1 MFSKIFERLIY
12 NALFKHFIDNDLI
25 SSTQSSFNLGDS
37 CINEFIVKTHIFK
50 GLDDELEEVFFL
62 ISLKLW
68 DEGLIYKLCHN
79 GICGNPSYLLLSF
92 LDSRMSRMQQVLLNG
107 RCHPGVSL
115 MFHSWTLSYINA
127 KSDKNIKTLL

>member
-12 NALFKHFIDNDLI
+12 NALFKHFVDNHLI

-37 CINEFIVKTHIFK
+37 CIKEFIVITHIFK

-79 GICGNPSYLLLSF
+79 GICGSPF
-92 LDSRMSRMQQVLLNG
+92 T
-107 RCHPGVSL
+107 CC
-115 MFHSWTLSYINA
+115 
-127 KSDKNIKTLL
+127 